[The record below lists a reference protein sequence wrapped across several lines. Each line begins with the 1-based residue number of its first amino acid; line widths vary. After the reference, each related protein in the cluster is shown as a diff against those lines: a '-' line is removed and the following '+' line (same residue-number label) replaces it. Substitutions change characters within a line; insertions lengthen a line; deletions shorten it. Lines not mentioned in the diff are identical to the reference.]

1 MVGDVTVGLGWG
13 SMEMSDMV
21 GVRLRLDAGELVV
34 LAEKCEVC
42 VVGDALVAEAA
53 EKLDIDAGAVL
64 PGEDAETGREP
75 SGGRSEKLGPLGEG
89 SGSLVSELVESGKK
103 GSLMCSDALVVMVVE
118 NCVNEYASDESV
130 EV

>member
-53 EKLDIDAGAVL
+53 EKRDIDAGAVL
-64 PGEDAETGREP
+64 SGKDAETG
-75 SGGRSEKLGPLGEG
+75 
-89 SGSLVSELVESGKK
+89 
-103 GSLMCSDALVVMVVE
+103 
-118 NCVNEYASDESV
+118 
-130 EV
+130 